1 MKQNIKGFFIILTV
15 ILAIVGGFS
24 VWNLAYCG
32 LETCGLVMDRQTVL
46 MLRDQKYLLEEANDK
61 FAATQSPQGT
71 SKKEKKN

>member
-1 MKQNIKGFFIILTV
+1 MRQNIKGFLVVLTV

-61 FAATQSPQGT
+61 FAATQEKSA
-71 SKKEKKN
+71 SKKDKKR